1 MGKTCAICGKNSGM
15 FPLCISCFK
24 LKDTGEIEKCEKCG
38 TWHYTN
44 ESCQCKTPEKDSFKT
59 AENKRH
65 EEQEP
70 DEYEH
75 SKNECIICQEP
86 SENHYFCKSCY
97 YKYRNKSLLI
107 RITKCKNIELLD
119 DSYEGAYK
127 CKDGHIVKSKSERD
141 IDNYFFDHDIAHAYE
156 KPLHIDEE
164 TLHPD
169 FYLPKLNIY
178 LEHWGYGKSNK
189 EYQEMKNYK
198 IPLYK
203 NAGITLICTYESSD
217 AKDIESALDKK
228 LSTYKKGQINFLEKE
243 DICPAK

>member
-1 MGKTCAICGKNSGM
+1 MAKKCAICGKGSGM
-15 FPLCISCFK
+15 YPLCASCFK
-24 LKDTGEIEKCEKCG
+24 LRDAGEIEKCEECG
-38 TWHYTN
+38 TWYKTK
-44 ESCQCKTPEKDSFKT
+44 EGCPICK
-59 AENKRH
+59 NKRKSYTSAKSNPFDDND
-65 EEQEP
+65 E
-70 DEYEH
+70 EYEYDYLE
-75 SKNECIICQEP
+75 NECIICQEP

-107 RITKCKNIELLD
+107 RITKCKNVELLD

-156 KPLHIDEE
+156 KPLHIDGE
-164 TLHPD
+164 TIHPD
-169 FYLPKLNIY
+169 FYLPKLNVY

-189 EYQEMKNYK
+189 EYQEMKNFK
-198 IPLYK
+198 IPLYE

-228 LSTYKKGQINFLEKE
+228 LSTYKKGQINFLENE
-243 DICPAK
+243 DSDS